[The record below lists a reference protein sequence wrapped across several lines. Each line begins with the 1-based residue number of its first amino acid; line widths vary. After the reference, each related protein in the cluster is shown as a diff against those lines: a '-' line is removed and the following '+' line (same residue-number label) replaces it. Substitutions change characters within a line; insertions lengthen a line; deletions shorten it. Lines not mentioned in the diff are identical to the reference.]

1 MATTYIQLKPNGT
14 PPDVSHLR
22 PFRAVV
28 VIDDEV
34 TQKWQSIVS
43 SWLVGSGCLYMMAFG
58 NNCSAWN
65 DSVDYAN
72 CAAFNFGEIP
82 DEYFVMTTWHEN
94 EPLKNVFWFAKN
106 SATHPTVDLPNL
118 LILHVSDV
126 DEGNELLSECA
137 SA

>member
-1 MATTYIQLKPNGT
+1 MMACGINC
-14 PPDVSHLR
+14 
-22 PFRAVV
+22 
-28 VIDDEV
+28 
-34 TQKWQSIVS
+34 S
-43 SWLVGSGCLYMMAFG
+43 SWA
-58 NNCSAWN
+58 
-65 DSVDYAN
+65 DSVEYAN
-72 CAAFNFGEIP
+72 YAAFNFGEIP

-118 LILHVSDV
+118 LILHVSDE